1 MSNKLF
7 YSSPRARFADT
18 NYNPLAFGRVS
29 FYEAGTTTL
38 KTIYTDSEN
47 STPLPNPFLLDGEGY
62 VVEGGVWMGAGKY
75 KMKLEKP
82 LVIPPDILE
91 DGDFSE
97 LWTIDNIEGSTQLSS
112 GELKTIVVGT
122 ISDLRGLTAG
132 EYSLVYVAG
141 YWEVNDGGG
150 GWFNYDSNGFETDN
164 GGTIISPNGSPQFGR
179 YYRNLENWETSAQ
192 YFGATSTA
200 TSVVDGYVQN
210 CLTWCLANAQTM
222 VFPSDQYTF
231 GTTQTYQGDLTI
243 RIKENAVFNGEIP
256 IELHFEPQNLE
267 VEGVTNH
274 LGTDLVLYLAPI
286 VPNSFRPEHWGAVG
300 GTNNDLDWQGFA
312 NADGRYSDST
322 LILSANYKPFIPSG
336 SLATEFSI
344 QKAHLL
350 KKGSLET
357 DASVSLSEYTFEEGV
372 NTFWLF
378 DIINLGTYSMNKLY
392 LDHFKNFTSLSDSD
406 FVVLANAVTNTN
418 TRHGTLNLLTGGSYS
433 VNTIS
438 ALGGYSLDLYIK
450 TGNSIKAVG
459 ASNLPRLLNNV
470 GDFGI
475 LDNAGDTIKLQ
486 GDKHS
491 VLWWGASNST
501 NSATTK
507 VGITKAIESAS
518 LASKRG
524 WVTGNNESLNL
535 TSESITLTSPNIEL
549 VDFKFSNTS
558 GFFITFSGG
567 DLRAYNCAFTG
578 LAVTAGTNY
587 TFENCEIS
595 GDTST
600 SIVASIIE
608 VSRCNFELSS
618 SLTLTLTATLELY
631 YEGNRSS
638 SGRFDFTTGSSTNVI
653 SNNRFNGLIRQ
664 SGTATQNL
672 MIIRGGGK
680 TKIGGNVMQA
690 TYDGTVAS
698 TTIFIAFI
706 GSLEIIKGL
715 VCNGNTLDYTLSGGA
730 NQTWQSFVVSGYADQ
745 GHSASIKDNI
755 YDIEL
760 IGFAGTERHVIMKN
774 PGSND
779 STFVKTLPLL
789 FPSYIGAFVYGDP
802 PLFYINGSA
811 DGYLSPDFGNLHIDS
826 QGVTGTGGNC
836 VCTFDLKLASAASTS
851 QYASIFVSVQND
863 KTDLIFI

>member
-7 YSSPRARFADT
+7 YSSPRARFLDT
-18 NYNPLAFGRVS
+18 NGDPLTFGRVS

-47 STPLPNPFLLDGEGY
+47 SIPTPNPFLLDAEGY
-62 VVEGGVWMGAGKY
+62 VVDGGVWMGAGKY
-75 KMKLEKP
+75 KMKLEKA

-97 LWTIDNIEGSTQLSS
+97 LWTIDNIVGSTQLNS
-112 GELKTIVVGT
+112 GELSTVVVGT

-179 YYRNLENWETSAQ
+179 YYRNLENWETSVQ

-200 TSVVDGYVQN
+200 TSVVDAYVQN

-222 VFPSDQYTF
+222 VFPSDEYTF
-231 GTTQTYQGDLTI
+231 GATQTYQGDLTI

-256 IELHFEPQNLE
+256 IELHLEPQNLE

-274 LGTDLVLYLAPI
+274 LGTDLVLYLAPV

-322 LILSANYKPFIPSG
+322 LILSANYKPFIPAG
-336 SLATEFSI
+336 SLATQFSI

-350 KKGSLET
+350 KRGSLES
-357 DASVSLSEYTFEEGV
+357 DANVSLGEYTFEEGT

-392 LDHFKNFTSLSDSD
+392 LDHFKNFTSLADAD
-406 FVVLANAVTNTN
+406 FVVLADAVTNTN
-418 TRHGTLNLLTGGSYS
+418 TRHGTLQLLTGGVYS

-438 ALGGYSLDLYIK
+438 ALGAYSLDLYIK

-475 LDNAGDTIKLQ
+475 LDNTGDTIKLQ

-491 VLWWGASNST
+491 VLWWGASSST
-501 NSATTK
+501 NSATTNL
-507 VGITKAIESAS
+507 GITKAIASAS
-518 LASKRG
+518 LSTNLG
-524 WVTGNNESLNL
+524 FVTGNNENL
-535 TSESITLTSPNIEL
+535 SMVSVDLTIINPNLEL
-549 VDFKFSNTS
+549 RDFKFSNTS
-558 GFFITFSGG
+558 GFGIIFLSGVIKCF
-567 DLRAYNCAFTG
+567 NCALTG
-578 LAVTAGTNY
+578 VKGTVGGTY
-587 TFENCEIS
+587 SFDSCEIT
-595 GDTST
+595 GDSDTDLS
-600 SIVASIIE
+600 ANIIE
-608 VSRCNFELSS
+608 VSRCSFNMNSS
-618 SLTLTLTATLELY
+618 NTLKLNGFQELY

-638 SGRFDFTTGSSTNVI
+638 NGRFDFTTGSSTNVI
-653 SNNRFNGLIRQ
+653 SNNRFNGLVRIGA
-664 SGTATQNL
+664 GTADQS
-672 MIIRGGGK
+672 IITINGGSN
-680 TKIGGNVMQA
+680 TTITGNATDGVDNQA
-690 TYDGTVAS
+690 VVAS
-698 TTIFIAFI
+698 TYVIDFVGTAQVV
-706 GSLEIIKGL
+706 SNL
-715 VCNGNTLDYTLSGGA
+715 VCKGNSFGA
-730 NQTWQSFVVSGYADQ
+730 SVVGAGQQWRGIFVAGYATD
-745 GHSASIKDNI
+745 GHSANVTENLTSSDFFDCAQTTRNVQQVLATSVTQSSSVP
-755 YDIEL
+755 L
-760 IGFAGTERHVIMKN
+760 IFPFYSAQTYAWVMGTSE
-774 PGSND
+774 
-779 STFVKTLPLL
+779 
-789 FPSYIGAFVYGDP
+789 
-802 PLFYINGSA
+802 SA
-811 DGYLSPDFGNLHIDS
+811 VMLTTGVNQLGIHITS
-826 QGVTGTGGNC
+826 VTASGGNAT
-836 VCTFDLKLASAASTS
+836 VNYDYRIEEAGVNNANMKFSLQETRNL
-851 QYASIFVSVQND
+851 
-863 KTDLIFI
+863 